1 MKKYLIIF
9 LLLFVSF
16 CMTCFCSNPGFLSSI
31 PISQCRGIE
40 PFWHISFS
48 TNALNFSAVDSKKQ
62 QFIVKMKPLSARGY
76 KPGTAM
82 AFVTTQSRASRNANK
97 KSLTLLINKNA
108 CASGASEVIYPYQAF
123 VIFPDKLLLGC
134 CS

>member
-1 MKKYLIIF
+1 MKKYLTIALI
-9 LLLFVSF
+9 LMLFPAV
-16 CMTCFCSNPGFLSSI
+16 CFCSSSTFLSSI

-48 TNALNFSAVDSKKQ
+48 TNALNFSAVDLKKQ

-82 AFVTTQSRASRNANK
+82 AFVTAKSRTSRHTNK

-123 VIFPDKLLLGC
+123 VIFRDKLLLGC